1 MMGTAP
7 RARIAICE
15 GDIAADP
22 APFRI
27 PPLLAGVE
35 GEDAVRA
42 AFRAGLAAAREQGAT
57 VVAVPALGAGPLPL
71 QRCAEILLEEARR
84 AVEQPGRIEEI
95 RFVVPGEP
103 AFRVFESVQDAVRIA
118 EQMERLARGH

>member
-1 MMGTAP
+1 MDTAP
-7 RARIAICE
+7 RVRIAIRE

-22 APFRI
+22 APYRL
-27 PPLLAGVE
+27 PSLQAGPVSE
-35 GEDAVRA
+35 EAVRA

-84 AVEQPGRIEEI
+84 VVVDPGPIEEI
-95 RFVVPGEP
+95 RFVVAGEP